1 MTTPHQTLVCGQE
14 CTFEPE
20 LVAAYKAAKG
30 RALEAAM
37 QSSYPSRS
45 MLNSSQASLR
55 DTFRDS
61 HQQPDGAEVCCSLW
75 GSLPFRTWPVV
86 SWMHSAR
93 SLHDVCMCQSVQL
106 VMLVL
111 ALALTLD
118 LALGSVGRCITCAA
132 CVYVPKM
139 YACWHRS

>member
-1 MTTPHQTLVCGQE
+1 MHSGPGTVSLLPPLSIQVSSPPGIHSSAHSVTRAATHPLTGKHAPGPGNLTEPWCVQE

-75 GSLPFRTWPVV
+75 DSSLP
-86 SWMHSAR
+86 
-93 SLHDVCMCQSVQL
+93 L
-106 VMLVL
+106 
-111 ALALTLD
+111 
-118 LALGSVGRCITCAA
+118 
-132 CVYVPKM
+132 
-139 YACWHRS
+139 